1 MQSALIIPWKGI
13 MPRIAADA
21 FIAPNATII
30 GDVEIGA
37 QSSIWFNVVVRGDV
51 SHIRI
56 GARTNL
62 QDHTV
67 VHVSSKSSGGEDSVP
82 TIIGN
87 DVLVGHRAIIH
98 ACTIE
103 DGSFIGMGSTILDGA
118 VVEAKAMVA
127 AGAVV
132 GPGKR
137 VPSGEL
143 WAGTPARF
151 MRKLSEAE
159 MARFKKST
167 DGYAEIGDI
176 YRVQLKEKS

>member
-1 MQSALIIPWKGI
+1 MASPLIIPWNGVW
-13 MPRIAADA
+13 PRIAADA

-62 QDHTV
+62 QDNTV
-67 VHVSSKSSGGEDSVP
+67 VHVTSAGGKGGASVP

-87 DVLVGHRAIIH
+87 DVLVGHGAIIH

-103 DGSFIGMGSTILDGA
+103 DGSFIGLAATVLDGA
-118 VVEAKAMVA
+118 VVESKGMVA

-132 GPGKR
+132 SPGKR

-143 WAGTPARF
+143 WAGTPAKF
-151 MRKLSEAE
+151 MRKL
-159 MARFKKST
+159 T
-167 DGYAEIGDI
+167 DADFAHIKRGTSNYVEVGNL
-176 YRVQLKEKS
+176 YRRQLKDHS